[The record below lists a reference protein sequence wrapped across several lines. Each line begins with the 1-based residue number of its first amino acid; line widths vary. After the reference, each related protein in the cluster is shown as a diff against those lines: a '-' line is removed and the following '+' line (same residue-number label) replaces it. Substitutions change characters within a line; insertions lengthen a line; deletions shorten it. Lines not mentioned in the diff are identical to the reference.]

1 MRLRLSMTND
11 LVIAFIRCFK
21 TICTFKLHVL
31 WYYMH
36 FRNTC
41 ILSSLES
48 RIASFQKTL
57 LSGHFCFEIQKW
69 FLSDFLSALKR
80 PKHFNLG
87 SVPRPDEIKR
97 LWKAKREHAI
107 AKKTIKPFNVSQLI
121 TRLAQ
126 AGHLREDPDRLI
138 GSIFLARIQK
148 CMYRA
153 T

>member
-1 MRLRLSMTND
+1 M
-11 LVIAFIRCFK
+11 
-21 TICTFKLHVL
+21 
-31 WYYMH
+31 
-36 FRNTC
+36 
-41 ILSSLES
+41 
-48 RIASFQKTL
+48 
-57 LSGHFCFEIQKW
+57 
-69 FLSDFLSALKR
+69 SDFLSALKR

>member
-1 MRLRLSMTND
+1 M
-11 LVIAFIRCFK
+11 
-21 TICTFKLHVL
+21 
-31 WYYMH
+31 
-36 FRNTC
+36 
-41 ILSSLES
+41 
-48 RIASFQKTL
+48 
-57 LSGHFCFEIQKW
+57 
-69 FLSDFLSALKR
+69 KR

-138 GSIFLARIQK
+138 GSIFLVRIQK
-148 CMYRA
+148 
-153 T
+153 